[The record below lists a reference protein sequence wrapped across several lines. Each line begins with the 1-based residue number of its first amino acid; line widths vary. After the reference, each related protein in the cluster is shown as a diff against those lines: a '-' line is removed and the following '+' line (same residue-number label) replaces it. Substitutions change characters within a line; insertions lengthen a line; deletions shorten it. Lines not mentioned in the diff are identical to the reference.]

1 MKTGQQEMEF
11 NRFLYRALVYT
22 WICTSGNNTTIYIQN
37 ADMYNTYVE
46 QSFAKGLQDEST
58 NV

>member
-1 MKTGQQEMEF
+1 M
-11 NRFLYRALVYT
+11 T